1 MALEVGGRIFGEFPV
16 GNTTDTASPFEP
28 LISKPAGC
36 PAISG
41 IGDYKGLVA
50 MGSNPGL
57 IAGDI
62 DCPDPMQQPPTRR
75 PEFDFFNQS
84 KNLYSFSIVT
94 PGRLFDFLL
103 INQDVKIPFRDAS
116 RFSLAF
122 SAAFR
127 VDDWISN
134 SDQPITIT
142 LPRPV
147 PIAGDARLLNS
158 CP

>member
-1 MALEVGGRIFGEFPV
+1 MGG
-16 GNTTDTASPFEP
+16 
-28 LISKPAGC
+28 
-36 PAISG
+36 
-41 IGDYKGLVA
+41 
-50 MGSNPGL
+50 NPGL
-57 IAGDI
+57 IADDI
-62 DCPDPMQQPPTRR
+62 DCPDSVQQPPPRR

-122 SAAFR
+122 SAAIR
-127 VDDWISN
+127 VDEWISN
-134 SDQPITIT
+134 SDQPITIP